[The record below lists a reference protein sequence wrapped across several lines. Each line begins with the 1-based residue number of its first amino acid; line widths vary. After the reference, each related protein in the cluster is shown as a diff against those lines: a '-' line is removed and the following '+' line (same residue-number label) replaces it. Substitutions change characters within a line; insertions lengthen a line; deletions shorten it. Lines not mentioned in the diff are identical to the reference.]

1 MVDCNSTCALEQ
13 FMRLVQWYVT
23 CSSSIFWER
32 KSRHSQHTHTYYVYT
47 YLFHIVYQKRATAHF
62 PATSLV
68 TNIMKLT
75 HAEWKQKRVEMTWRQ
90 DESIQFKT
98 TPKQLKLN
106 NLIKPTYLSTL
117 SNWNGLFK
125 TSSRL
130 GPRYIN
136 PMGTEINIQKLSPNN
151 LLAEDPET
159 NSDNPG
165 W

>member
-1 MVDCNSTCALEQ
+1 MVDCNSTRALEQ

-32 KSRHSQHTHTYYVYT
+32 KSRHSQHTRTYYIYI

-90 DESIQFKT
+90 DESIQFKNPT
-98 TPKQLKLN
+98 QTIEIKQ
-106 NLIKPTYLSTL
+106 PHQTTYLSTL

-125 TSSRL
+125 KIFQI
-130 GPRYIN
+130 GPKIHQSN
-136 PMGTEINIQKLSPNN
+136 GNGDQHPKALSK
-151 LLAEDPET
+151 
-159 NSDNPG
+159 
-165 W
+165 

>member
-75 HAEWKQKRVEMTWRQ
+75 HAEGKKKELKWHDVRT
-90 DESIQFKT
+90 SPYNSKT

-106 NLIKPTYLSTL
+106 NLIKPHIYRLFPIEMAFFKKIFQIGPKIHQSNGNGDQHPKALS
-117 SNWNGLFK
+117 K
-125 TSSRL
+125 
-130 GPRYIN
+130 
-136 PMGTEINIQKLSPNN
+136 
-151 LLAEDPET
+151 
-159 NSDNPG
+159 
-165 W
+165 